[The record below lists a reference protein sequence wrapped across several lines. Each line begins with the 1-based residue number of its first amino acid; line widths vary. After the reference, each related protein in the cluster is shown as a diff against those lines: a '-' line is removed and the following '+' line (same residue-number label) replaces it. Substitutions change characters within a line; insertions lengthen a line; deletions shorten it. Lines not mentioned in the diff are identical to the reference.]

1 MASFSLLLRRCLRG
15 KGRCFGHN
23 RDPCNHAL
31 LLCPVCAPA
40 TKGFKVPENLH
51 WVPISRPGPA
61 APGSPAATR
70 RRQNQCFIV
79 REMSSV
85 ESPRW
90 GFRFQPCH
98 LLARILY
105 LFFSYI
111 KWQFIFILLY
121 IRDATRLLFLECKI
135 LLLFDPR
142 EFQYHRSLRRPSFY
156 EVGGTVQQ
164 KTMLGMKAHFAKL
177 FGCGSF
183 TQLLIPSPP
192 MFCFVCL
199 FSCTWRCVSSL
210 WSTGSYQQTG
220 FMCSQGMST
229 ERWWPRWDVTSN
241 GFAIRASRKRRITQ
255 IYEKCNT
262 MLVIISPFPSWWTIR
277 FSHLFHHYKH
287 ALD

>member
-40 TKGFKVPENLH
+40 TNGFKVPENLH

-90 GFRFQPCH
+90 GFRSQPCH

-121 IRDATRLLFLECKI
+121 IRDATRLLFLECFFSLIHENFSIIALWEDLVSMRSVGLSSKKQCLAWRHI
-135 LLLFDPR
+135 L
-142 EFQYHRSLRRPSFY
+142 PSCSG
-156 EVGGTVQQ
+156 VV
-164 KTMLGMKAHFAKL
+164 LSH
-177 FGCGSF
+177 SF
-183 TQLLIPSPP
+183 
-192 MFCFVCL
+192 
-199 FSCTWRCVSSL
+199 
-210 WSTGSYQQTG
+210 
-220 FMCSQGMST
+220 
-229 ERWWPRWDVTSN
+229 
-241 GFAIRASRKRRITQ
+241 
-255 IYEKCNT
+255 
-262 MLVIISPFPSWWTIR
+262 
-277 FSHLFHHYKH
+277 
-287 ALD
+287 